1 MGITMYA
8 ESMIVMCGAKN
19 RVKIL
24 KNGERRMSMVFANIN
39 KRLEKIGY
47 KIVRNDKYG
56 VEYEKEEP
64 QGYTHKVVILHKA
77 SGNHII
83 QSYTDTNQVVG
94 LTLNEQLLFTK
105 KFKQMSRAWNRRAG
119 E

>member
-1 MGITMYA
+1 M
-8 ESMIVMCGAKN
+8 V
-19 RVKIL
+19 IL
-24 KNGERRMSMVFANIN
+24 NID

-77 SGNHII
+77 SGNHIM
-83 QSYTDTNQVVG
+83 QSYADIDQVVG
-94 LTLNEQLLFTK
+94 LTLKEQILFTR
-105 KFKQMSRAWNRRAG
+105 KFKRMSSAWNRRTR